1 LHRSVR
7 EFAMAEE
14 SEDAPVTEAPQ
25 LNNLFGAKKKKV
37 KSMNFTAAGTQ
48 KTSAPVK
55 AARADGEWKEEE
67 TAVDMVRIGVQVESL
82 KLDDEEVKDEKPVWN
97 KSTDGGESSTKKGYY
112 PALSANAPVASSS
125 RQTNAPA
132 GVQGIRSER
141 SKFDALQEEDE
152 ESAGPVVKKA
162 PAASSAGADAA
173 KKAAKKEEKRLEKER
188 REAALREEASKKE
201 AAKREATVT
210 VKVDGKEVEDT
221 EIKIDVDACQAKYDG
236 RRKPRPMEPV
246 DE

>member
-1 LHRSVR
+1 
-7 EFAMAEE
+7 
-14 SEDAPVTEAPQ
+14 
-25 LNNLFGAKKKKV
+25 
-37 KSMNFTAAGTQ
+37 MNFTAAGAPE
-48 KTSAPVK
+48 KKSSAPVK
-55 AARADGEWKEEE
+55 VARADGEWAEEE
-67 TAVDMVRIGVQVESL
+67 TTVDTVSIGVQVESL
-82 KLDDEEVKDEKPVWN
+82 KLDDEKVKDEKPVWN
-97 KSTDGGESSTKKGYY
+97 KSTDGGESLSSKKGNY
-112 PALSANAPVASSS
+112 PVLSANAPVASSS

-132 GVQGIRSER
+132 GVQGIKSER
-141 SKFDALQEEDE
+141 SKFDALQEEE
-152 ESAGPVVKKA
+152 EEELAGPVVKKA

-236 RRKPRPMEPV
+236 RRKPRPMEP
-246 DE
+246 

>member
-1 LHRSVR
+1 
-7 EFAMAEE
+7 MADAG
-14 SEDAPVTEAPQ
+14 EDAPVTDAPK
-25 LNNLFGAKKKKV
+25 LGSVLAAKKKKA
-37 KSMNFTAAGTQ
+37 KSMNYTAAGAQ
-48 KTSAPVK
+48 KSSAPAK

-112 PALSANAPVASSS
+112 PALSATTPVASSS

-162 PAASSAGADAA
+162 PAASSAGTDA
-173 KKAAKKEEKRLEKER
+173 
-188 REAALREEASKKE
+188 
-201 AAKREATVT
+201 
-210 VKVDGKEVEDT
+210 
-221 EIKIDVDACQAKYDG
+221 
-236 RRKPRPMEPV
+236 
-246 DE
+246 

>member
-1 LHRSVR
+1 
-7 EFAMAEE
+7 
-14 SEDAPVTEAPQ
+14 
-25 LNNLFGAKKKKV
+25 
-37 KSMNFTAAGTQ
+37 MNYTAAAGTQ
-48 KTSAPVK
+48 KAAAPAK

-67 TAVDMVRIGVQVESL
+67 NAVDMVRIGVQVESL

-162 PAASSAGADAA
+162 
-173 KKAAKKEEKRLEKER
+173 AKKEEKRLEKER

-201 AAKREATVT
+201 AAK
-210 VKVDGKEVEDT
+210 
-221 EIKIDVDACQAKYDG
+221 
-236 RRKPRPMEPV
+236 
-246 DE
+246 